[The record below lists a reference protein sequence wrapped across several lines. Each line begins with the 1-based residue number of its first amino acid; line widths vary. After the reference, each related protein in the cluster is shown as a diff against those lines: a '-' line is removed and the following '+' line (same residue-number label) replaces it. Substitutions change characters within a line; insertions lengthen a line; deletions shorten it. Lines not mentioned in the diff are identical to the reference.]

1 MICAVAELANGHLR
15 KHCLRERICPASV
28 LAMVVGLCLPKGVGF
43 GAHLP
48 AHAEGRQIAR
58 KVALGHV
65 VSLFFDVGLL
75 GAICGRVLAVALAEL
90 PSNKTV
96 PAES

>member
-15 KHCLRERICPASV
+15 KHCLREHICPASV
-28 LAMVVGLCLPKGVGF
+28 LAMVVGLCLPEGVGF

-75 GAICGRVLAVALAEL
+75 RAVGRWFLAVAFAECS
-90 PSNKTV
+90 PDDTIS
-96 PAES
+96 AEA